1 MFSRNKFS
9 NNCCTVIYKIKL
21 RPVGKKKPTIL
32 CGFYV
37 REGERIRTPNQQS
50 RNLLFYPVELLPRL
64 KSKLEKRVIINSNNH
79 KIISKIIKINVP
91 LKDKI
96 IREQIKK

>member
-1 MFSRNKFS
+1 MGSTF
-9 NNCCTVIYKIKL
+9 
-21 RPVGKKKPTIL
+21 
-32 CGFYV
+32 V
-37 REGERIRTPNQQS
+37 RERGFEPPTNRAEICYSIQLNYS
-50 RNLLFYPVELLPRL
+50 PVR

>member
-1 MFSRNKFS
+1 
-9 NNCCTVIYKIKL
+9 
-21 RPVGKKKPTIL
+21 
-32 CGFYV
+32 
-37 REGERIRTPNQQS
+37 
-50 RNLLFYPVELLPRL
+50 L

-96 IREQIKK
+96 IREQIKKWRITI

>member
-1 MFSRNKFS
+1 MKSHSFK
-9 NNCCTVIYKIKL
+9 
-21 RPVGKKKPTIL
+21 
-32 CGFYV
+32 GFFLEIIC
-37 REGERIRTPNQQS
+37 EGERIRTPNQQS

-96 IREQIKK
+96 IRKQIKK